1 MNLSLSKMILVVM
14 ALNEL
19 CIEVDGKSG
28 KQIKKIIKKETA
40 SLRGSV
46 KTLEKEG
53 EHHEEEFV
61 NIFADVTELKAE
73 GELHESEYQQLL
85 ARITVLEGGD

>member
-1 MNLSLSKMILVVM
+1 M

-53 EHHEEEFV
+53 EHHEEEFGEILTDINV
-61 NIFADVTELKAE
+61 LKKEAK
-73 GELHESEYQQLL
+73 LHDEEFEDL
-85 ARITVLEGGD
+85 ITRVKNLEGGD